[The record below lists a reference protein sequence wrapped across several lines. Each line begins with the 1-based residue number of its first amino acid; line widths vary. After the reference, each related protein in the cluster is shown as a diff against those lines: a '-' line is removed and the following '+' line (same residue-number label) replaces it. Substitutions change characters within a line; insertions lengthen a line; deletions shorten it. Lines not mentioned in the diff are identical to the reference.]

1 MEIFTTLLVFLFCIA
16 LNFIFIRLF
25 LSGSLGSKGVLRFL
39 FLFFIGGFLG
49 GTILYLYSS
58 FGIDTDTFGKV
69 GIAATAIF
77 LFWVERK
84 RAIHEAVDQ
93 DKPADRLSRTLL
105 YSASGLVVLPLV
117 IHFIVN

>member
-1 MEIFTTLLVFLFCIA
+1 MEIFVTLLVFLFCIA
-16 LNFIFIRLF
+16 MNFIFIRIF

-58 FGIDTDTFGKV
+58 FGIDTETFGKV

-84 RAIHEAVDQ
+84 RAIHEADQ
-93 DKPADRLSRTLL
+93 DKPADRLSRILL

-117 IHFIVN
+117 INLIIN